1 MFTYT
6 DNCSFSL
13 HNSVFND
20 QLISSVIIHFQQ
32 FMELGHLCSVK
43 LKFVFLLFRGQ
54 IFTLQ
59 AVELNGSSHGIGN
72 VSF

>member
-32 FMELGHLCSVK
+32 FMELGHLFSVK

-54 IFTLQ
+54 ILTLQ